1 MALIPE
7 RHQRKAAAAAIA
19 AAIAAPCEGLRQVA
33 YYDPPGILTACR
45 GHTGADVQKNVV
57 YSLAQCDKWMTDDM
71 RKAIDIVDRCHP
83 GLPVEVLA
91 AFGDA
96 AFNMGMTIAC
106 DASKSTAA
114 RYLYKGQLIEAC
126 NQLPRWNK
134 AKVLGVMVELPGLT
148 KRRALE
154 RDVCLKGASHV

>member
-19 AAIAAPCEGLRQVA
+19 TAIAIPCEGLRQVA
-33 YYDPPGILTACR
+33 YYDPPGILTVCW
-45 GHTGADVQKNVV
+45 GHTGGDVRKNIVYDIPACKAMLTAD
-57 YSLAQCDKWMTDDM
+57 MGG
-71 RKAIDIVDRCHP
+71 AIDAVDRCHP

-96 AFNMGMTIAC
+96 TFNSGRTIAC

-148 KRRALE
+148 KRRTLE